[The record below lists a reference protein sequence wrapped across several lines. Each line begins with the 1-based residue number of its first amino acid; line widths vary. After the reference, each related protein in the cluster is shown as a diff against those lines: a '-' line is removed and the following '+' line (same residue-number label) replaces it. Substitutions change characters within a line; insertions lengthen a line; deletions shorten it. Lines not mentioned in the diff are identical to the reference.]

1 MKATE
6 QLKTEHK
13 AVKLMM
19 KILVAACDRL
29 KEGNKP
35 IIADFDD
42 MIDFLKIFV
51 DQCHHGKE
59 EQILFPQMEK
69 AGVPKENGPIG
80 VMLVEHEQGRG
91 YIRGMSQAIA
101 DYKSGT
107 TDATQVLIENVTLY
121 IELLDQHIYKENN
134 VLFAMADKL
143 FSEELQNQLFDRFEE
158 LEEKVIG
165 AGKHEELH
173 RRLERLSA
181 AYLVSGDKN

>member
-6 QLKTEHK
+6 QLKNEHE

-19 KILVAACDRL
+19 KILDAACGNL
-29 KEGNKP
+29 KAGNKP
-35 IIADFDD
+35 KITDFED
-42 MIDFLKIFV
+42 MIDFLKVFV
-51 DQCHHGKE
+51 DRCHHGKE

-69 AGVPKENGPIG
+69 AGVSKEYGPIG
-80 VMLVEHEQGRG
+80 VMLAEHEQGRG

-107 TDATQVLIENVTLY
+107 TDSSQLLLENVALY

-143 FSEELQNQLFDRFEE
+143 FSEEIQNQLFDRFEE

-165 AGKHEELH
+165 SGKHEELH

-181 AYLVSGDKN
+181 AYLV

>member
-6 QLKTEHK
+6 QLKAEHE

-19 KILVAACDRL
+19 KILEAACDRV
-29 KEGNKP
+29 KVGNTLQ
-35 IIADFDD
+35 IADFDE

-69 AGVPKENGPIG
+69 AGIPKENGPIG
-80 VMLVEHEQGRG
+80 VMLAEHEQGRG
-91 YIRGMSQAIA
+91 YIRGMSQAIV
-101 DYKSGT
+101 DYNSGAT
-107 TDATQVLIENVTLY
+107 EATQPLIENVTLY
-121 IELLDQHIYKENN
+121 IELLGQHINKENE
-134 VLFAMADKL
+134 VLFTMADKL
-143 FSEELQNQLFDRFEE
+143 FSAEIQNQLFDRFEE

-165 AGKHEELH
+165 SGKHEELH

-181 AYLVSGDKN
+181 AYLV

>member
-6 QLKTEHK
+6 QLKAEHE

-19 KILVAACDRL
+19 KILEAACDRV
-29 KEGNKP
+29 KVGNTLQ
-35 IIADFDD
+35 IADFDE

-69 AGVPKENGPIG
+69 AGIPKKNGPIG
-80 VMLVEHEQGRG
+80 VMLAEHEQGRG
-91 YIRGMSQAIA
+91 YIRGMSLAIA
-101 DYKSGT
+101 DCKTGT
-107 TDATQVLIENVTLY
+107 TDATQLLIENVTLY

-143 FSEELQNQLFDRFEE
+143 FSEEIQNQLFDRFEE

-165 AGKHEELH
+165 LGKHEELH
-173 RRLERLSA
+173 RRLERLSVE
-181 AYLVSGDKN
+181 YLV